1 MTVVRGQR
9 TPKPPPTQEEL
20 ERLEELTDRLPQDL
34 RAYRDRGLL
43 NAMRRFRIEQ
53 AIHNRTRSI
62 ITLLDGIHDPHN
74 QAAIMRTSEAL
85 GLQEVHLVSSD
96 EQPFRPSPRVTQNA
110 HIWLDLVSHP
120 SFEQAADDLHR
131 RGYELW
137 AAGLGEA
144 ARPLEGVPVDRPIA
158 FVFGNESLGLSEQA
172 QSGSDG
178 VFRIPLSGFSQSL
191 NVSVAAALTLWWAVG
206 ARRTKLGRIG
216 DLSDQEQMKLRRL
229 FYRQA
234 AGLKNRPEVR
244 LDSGESGG
252 E

>member
-1 MTVVRGQR
+1 MTIVRGQR
-9 TPKPPPTQEEL
+9 TPKPPPSQEEL
-20 ERLEELTDRLPQDL
+20 ESLEELTDRLPRDL

-43 NAMRRFRIEQ
+43 NDVRRFRIEQ
-53 AIHNRTRSI
+53 AICNRTRSI

-85 GLQEVHLVSSD
+85 GLQEVHIVSSD

-120 SFEQAADDLHR
+120 SFEQAADNLHQ

-137 AAGLGEA
+137 AAGLGDET
-144 ARPLEGVPVDRPIA
+144 RTLEEVPMDRPVA

-172 QSGSDG
+172 QSSSDG
-178 VFRIPLSGFSQSL
+178 TFEIPLSGFSQSL

-206 ARRTKLGRIG
+206 ARRSKSGSIG
-216 DLSDQEQMKLRRL
+216 DLSEQEQMKLRRQ

-234 AGLKNRPEVR
+234 ASLKNRPEVR
-244 LDSGESGG
+244 LDSRES
-252 E
+252 EER